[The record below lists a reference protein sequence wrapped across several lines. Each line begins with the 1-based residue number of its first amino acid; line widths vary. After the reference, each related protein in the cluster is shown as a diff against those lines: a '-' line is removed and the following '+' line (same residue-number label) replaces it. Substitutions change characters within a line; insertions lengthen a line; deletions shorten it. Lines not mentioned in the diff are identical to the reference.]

1 MLGKLRSGRLDKFIH
16 SNSSSQMIGNASIA
30 FIQVKIRSVLK
41 LCLTLCALRYICSK
55 TARSLSSPGNRHEL
69 SLLAARY
76 ATPSGSDRGGRS
88 PSSSRFGRR
97 SPVPRQRLLR
107 SQRLAP
113 GQIRDAAQRAG
124 RSTPGRR
131 SGRRVRLL
139 ATGLL
144 RRSNRVCP
152 RGLAGTAATQAGAQ
166 TAAQIERRSPR
177 DTGGGGAGGRH
188 DAECRRTRL
197 APGRSLC
204 NRSAPAHHCSPL
216 DTVSAA
222 AGKKT
227 ALTVA
232 PVDTLDDVTR
242 YATQYELLRSQFKG
256 AASGSDVG
264 CAVMQP
270 RGAGLALLLRE
281 GLPAWIRAV
290 RQVLQASVA
299 PSVGAIGLPAGDAT
313 SNGSHAAAVGAA
325 DIPAPAESLLP
336 TAQRRDVTALLA
348 SLVLSTRRWVGSAPM
363 QEYGPCR

>member
-1 MLGKLRSGRLDKFIH
+1 MLGKLRSVRLDKFIH
-16 SNSSSQMIGNASIA
+16 SNSNPQRISNASVAIYLSGM
-30 FIQVKIRSVLK
+30 RCLLK
-41 LCLTLCALRYICSK
+41 LCLTLRVIMYIFRK
-55 TARSLSSPGNRHEL
+55 TQGSPPSPGNRHEL
-69 SLLAARY
+69 SLLASRH
-76 ATPSGSDRGGRS
+76 ATPSGSDCGGCS

-113 GQIRDAAQRAG
+113 GQVRDAAQRAG
-124 RSTPGRR
+124 RGTPCRR
-131 SGRRVRLL
+131 SGRCVRLL

-144 RRSNRVCP
+144 RRSNRVYS
-152 RGLAGTAATQAGAQ
+152 RGLAGPAATQAGAE
-166 TAAQIERRSPR
+166 TAAQIDRRSPR
-177 DTGGGGAGGRH
+177 DTGGGGTGGRH

-232 PVDTLDDVTR
+232 PVDTLDVTR
-242 YATQYELLRSQFKG
+242 YATQYELLRSQFTS
-256 AASGSDVG
+256 AASGGTDAA

-281 GLPAWIRAV
+281 GLPAWMRAV
-290 RQVLQASVA
+290 RQVLNASVA
-299 PSVGAIGLPAGDAT
+299 LPPSNDVLTSIGSPPV
-313 SNGSHAAAVGAA
+313 AVGAPDNTVSSA
-325 DIPAPAESLLP
+325 SVLP
-336 TAQRRDVTALLA
+336 SAQRRDVTTLLA
-348 SLVLSTRRWVGSAPM
+348 SLVLSTRRWVDSAPR
-363 QEYGPCR
+363 QEYRPCR